1 MTIASDVRVALQGPL
16 DMLLTEFGVTANL
29 RRPATTRAT
38 DGTSV
43 TITPLVGGAPSPA
56 QLLILSQKRVDV
68 QKVFGQETDAEL
80 LALCRDNVPLQ
91 MKDRFEILSGTSASS
106 TVHYQVN
113 EIEGVDAGGFW
124 QLGLTLV
131 PALPAS

>member
-1 MTIASDVRVALQGPL
+1 VTITTDLRVALQGPL
-16 DMLLTEFGVTANL
+16 DTLLTEFGVTATL
-29 RRPATTRAT
+29 RRPATSRAADNT
-38 DGTSV
+38 GV
-43 TITPLVGGAPSPA
+43 TITPAVGGAPSPT
-56 QLLILSQKRVDV
+56 QLLIVSQKKVDV

-80 LALCRDNVPLQ
+80 LAIVRDNVPVQ
-91 MKDRFEILSGTSASS
+91 MKDRFEITSGTSASS

-113 EIEGVDAGGFW
+113 EIEGVDAGGIW